1 MTDELCDV
9 VGAGTCG
16 PLGPLML
23 SVDLWVRPGKPN
35 ELGRKLKKRPQR
47 CCCGLHYIGLTLI
60 ERYNCT
66 SVHPVSLDTS
76 GHPWR

>member
-23 SVDLWVRPGKPN
+23 SVDFWVRPGKPN
-35 ELGRKLKKRPQR
+35 ELGRRIKKGRNVAVAAFT
-47 CCCGLHYIGLTLI
+47 I
-60 ERYNCT
+60 
-66 SVHPVSLDTS
+66 SV
-76 GHPWR
+76 

>member
-9 VGAGTCG
+9 AGAGAGTCG

-35 ELGRKLKKRPQR
+35 ELGRRIKKGRNVAVAAST
-47 CCCGLHYIGLTLI
+47 ISI
-60 ERYNCT
+60 
-66 SVHPVSLDTS
+66 
-76 GHPWR
+76 

>member
-35 ELGRKLKKRPQR
+35 ELGRRIKKGRNVAAAAST
-47 CCCGLHYIGLTLI
+47 I
-60 ERYNCT
+60 
-66 SVHPVSLDTS
+66 SV
-76 GHPWR
+76 